1 MAEAALDPSF
11 TSPPT
16 TPQLSLRQRALRG
29 SLWTLGGYGFQQF
42 IRLGSS
48 LILTRLL
55 FPEAFGL
62 MSLVQVF
69 LQGLEMFS
77 DLGIQPSIIHN
88 KRGQDPDFLNTA
100 WTVQV
105 LRGMLLW
112 LGACLLAWPAAQL
125 YGEPMLL
132 TLLPVVGLSTVFSGF
147 RSTKLVTA
155 NRQLLLGRLTLLEIG
170 CHLISI
176 VTVILFAWKFQSV
189 WALVVGSL
197 LGAALEMITSH
208 LLLEGERNRFQW
220 DRAAAR
226 ELWSFGRWIF
236 LSTLLAYFATQGDRL
251 VMGGV
256 LDVRYLGI
264 YGIAVTIS
272 RAVVQAVAQVATR
285 VLFPSYAELVRER
298 PEHLY
303 GSLRKSRIV
312 MLALIWSSA
321 LLLLVC
327 GEPLIAWLYDDR
339 YREAGWML
347 RLITLGTF
355 VHAIGQSYTGV
366 LLSRGMSKPLAV
378 ILGYS
383 ALVQFAAM
391 LLGAHW
397 GGRYGLVL
405 GIAVTSWF
413 VYPLEAYYYRRI
425 SLWQPEVDLPLYFA
439 ATGIAALVLF
449 F

>member
-1 MAEAALDPSF
+1 MSEATLDSSLTPSA
-11 TSPPT
+11 T
-16 TPQLSLRQRALRG
+16 TPERSLRQRALRG
-29 SLWTLGGYGFQQF
+29 SLWTLTGYGFRQF
-42 IRLGSS
+42 VRLGSS

-62 MSLVQVF
+62 MALVQVF

-88 KRGQDPDFLNTA
+88 KRGQDPAFLNTA

-105 LRGMLLW
+105 IRGFILW
-112 LGACLLAWPAAQL
+112 FGACLLAWPAAQL

-132 TLLPVVGLSTVFSGF
+132 ALLPVVGLSTIFSGF

-155 NRQLLLGRLTLLEIG
+155 NRRLLLGRLTLLEIG
-170 CHLISI
+170 CHLISVCVI
-176 VTVILFAWKFQSV
+176 VLLAWQFQSV
-189 WALVVGSL
+189 WALVVGSVL
-197 LGAALEMITSH
+197 TSVLEMIASH
-208 LLLEGERNRFQW
+208 LLLEGESNRFQW
-220 DRAAAR
+220 DRAAAQ

-236 LSTLLAYFATQGDRL
+236 LSTLLAYFASQGDRL
-251 VMGGV
+251 VLGRV

-272 RAVVQAVAQVATR
+272 RAVIHAVSQVATR

-298 PEHLY
+298 PERLY
-303 GSLRKSRIV
+303 GILRKSR
-312 MLALIWSSA
+312 LAILTFSWSTA
-321 LLLLVC
+321 LLLLAY
-327 GEPLIAWLYDDR
+327 GEPLVDWLYDDR

-347 RLITLGTF
+347 RLVTLGTL
-355 VHAIGQSYTGV
+355 VHALGQSYNGV

-378 ILGYS
+378 ILGFS
-383 ALVQFAAM
+383 ALVQLVAM
-391 LLGAHW
+391 LVGAHW

-405 GIAVTSWF
+405 GIAVTSWI

-425 SLWQPEVDLPLYFA
+425 ELWQPEIDLPLYFA
-439 ATGIAALVLF
+439 ATVIAAMVLF
-449 F
+449 L